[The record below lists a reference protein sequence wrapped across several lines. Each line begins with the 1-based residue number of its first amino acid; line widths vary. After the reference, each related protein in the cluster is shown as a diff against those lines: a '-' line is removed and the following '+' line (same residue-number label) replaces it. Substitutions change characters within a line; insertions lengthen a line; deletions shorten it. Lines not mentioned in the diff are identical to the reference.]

1 MKGEIIVGAGTV
13 EDSSDDSNSTPGFGI
28 GILMVALLAGLMF
41 NKRKTEIE

>member
-1 MKGEIIVGAGTV
+1 MLATSLSGCLN